1 MSKYLARKMH
11 FFVHLRCFF
20 PILLLYIEYSWHI
33 HGVFIGYS
41 YVSVM
46 YRLCVGYVSVMYRL
60 CIGTDKERGGLLAC
74 AGGVEREHIAR
85 EEGHQILSQIKIAT
99 CRKCKWRL
107 KGKYLRVCGSNYFS
121 AFLAQD
127 FLGADF
133 LTSFL
138 ASLSCFSRRSI
149 SFSWF

>member
-20 PILLLYIEYSWHI
+20 SILLLYMEYSWHI
-33 HGVFIGYS
+33 HGVFICIG

-46 YRLCVGYVSVMYRL
+46 CRLCVGYVS
-60 CIGTDKERGGLLAC
+60 
-74 AGGVEREHIAR
+74 EHIR
-85 EEGHQILSQIKIAT
+85 SEEVCWRAQEGLKENILRGRKTIKSQIKIAT
-99 CRKCKWRL
+99 CRECKWRL
-107 KGKYLRVCGSNYFS
+107 KEKYLRVCGSNYFS